1 MEFAFYICGLI
12 AILATLRVIT
22 HTNPVHALLY
32 LIISLLAIS
41 GVFFSLGAYFAG
53 ALEIIVYAGAIM
65 VLFVFVVMMLNLG
78 GSEIEQ
84 ERQWLKPQVW
94 IGPAILSA
102 IMLVVIVYAILGV
115 NDQGI
120 DGTPI
125 SAKAVGITLFGPYVL
140 AVELAS
146 MLLLAGLVVAF
157 HVGREE
163 RAGEVLSNRKDDS
176 DEKKNGGARMIPL
189 QHGLILAAILF
200 VLGLTGLVI
209 RRNLLFMLIGLEIM
223 INASA
228 LAFVVAG
235 SYWGQTDGQV
245 MYILAISLAA
255 AEASI
260 GLALLLQL
268 HRRRQNLNIDS
279 VSEMR
284 G

>member
-1 MEFAFYICGLI
+1 MELAFYAAALV
-12 AILATLRVIT
+12 AVYSTLRVIST
-22 HTNPVHALLY
+22 SNPMHALLN
-32 LIISLLAIS
+32 LIISLIAVAMI
-41 GVFFSLGAYFAG
+41 FFCLGASFAG
-53 ALEIIVYAGAIM
+53 ALQVIVYAGAIM

-176 DEKKNGGARMIPL
+176 AKRKTEEHA
-189 QHGLILAAILF
+189 
-200 VLGLTGLVI
+200 
-209 RRNLLFMLIGLEIM
+209 
-223 INASA
+223 
-228 LAFVVAG
+228 
-235 SYWGQTDGQV
+235 
-245 MYILAISLAA
+245 
-255 AEASI
+255 
-260 GLALLLQL
+260 
-268 HRRRQNLNIDS
+268 
-279 VSEMR
+279 
-284 G
+284 